1 MDEKYREM
9 LESYKELKKLVNDQ
23 GSSEDD
29 DAWSD
34 VKNYL
39 LENNSFENT
48 LDEETAWD
56 IIKEYQQIYLD
67 AEGGW
72 PLEVDRAFEVTGQKY
87 YVIAW
92 GASGSGEGKSA
103 LKGIVFVKD

>member
-1 MDEKYREM
+1 MDEKYNEM
-9 LESYKELKKLVNDQ
+9 LKSYKELKKVVDDQ
-23 GSSEDD
+23 GASEDS

-39 LENNSFENT
+39 IENNSFENT

-56 IIKEYQQIYLD
+56 IIKEHQQIYLD

-72 PLEVDRAFEVTGQKY
+72 PLEEERNFEVNGQKY

-92 GASGSGEGKSA
+92 GASGSGEGKDA
-103 LKGIVFVKD
+103 LKGIIFVKD